1 MVCIIFF
8 LYTVR
13 GQKYV
18 RPSLQNLQQGSRL
31 LSPSYCIYLFFKYAL
46 RAFGP
51 CGSMARPRN
60 PGRVQGDGSVN
71 CLGPRYMYDSPTW
84 PCGHHTQD
92 GHHIT
97 FRCPIH
103 ATERRNL
110 IGARDDDTWE
120 ALDRPLDIKDEGS
133 DWEEYFDRV
142 EAFFSYLF
150 TYLT

>member
-1 MVCIIFF
+1 MAGVQALIMMLI
-8 LYTVR
+8 LYI
-13 GQKYV
+13 Y
-18 RPSLQNLQQGSRL
+18 
-31 LSPSYCIYLFFKYAL
+31 IYLNTHYAHS
-46 RAFGP
+46 AP
-51 CGSMARPRN
+51 CGSRARP
-60 PGRVQGDGSVN
+60 PGIPGGSKETGQLIAWALAI
-71 CLGPRYMYDSPTW
+71 CATRLRYMYDSPTW

-120 ALDRPLDIKDEGS
+120 ALDRPLDIKDKGS
-133 DWEEYFDRV
+133 DQEEYFDGV